1 MNLPERNYATLD
13 ALAVTGS
20 LMIVSGV
27 IVGMFVFK
35 LDPAVAP
42 IVASLATAVL
52 GIPVSYGAFRWGSS
66 VGAKNAAQQ
75 QPAPPDARRAADQ
88 VAQAADDEAAR
99 IKEPTS

>member
-13 ALAVTGS
+13 AMSVIGS
-20 LMIVSGV
+20 LV
-27 IVGMFVFK
+27 IVAGVVVGLFAYD

-42 IVASLATAVL
+42 IVSALATAIL

-66 VGAKNAAQQ
+66 VGAKNAQQ
-75 QPAPPDARRAADQ
+75 QAGVSAVQAADQ

-99 IKEPTS
+99 IKDPTP

>member
-13 ALAVTGS
+13 ALAVIGS
-20 LMIVSGV
+20 LV
-27 IVGMFVFK
+27 IVAGIVAGLFIYQ

-42 IVASLATAVL
+42 IVSALATAIL

-66 VGAKNAAQQ
+66 VGAKNAQQ
-75 QPAPPDARRAADQ
+75 AGPAAAAAADQ

-99 IKEPTS
+99 IGDRAQ

>member
-13 ALAVTGS
+13 ALAVIGS
-20 LMIVSGV
+20 LV
-27 IVGMFVFK
+27 IVAGIVAGLFVYQ

-42 IVASLATAVL
+42 IVSALATAIL

-66 VGAKNAAQQ
+66 VGAKSAQNPAGPTAA
-75 QPAPPDARRAADQ
+75 RAADQ

-99 IKEPTS
+99 IKESPQ